1 MEERTMEEQEKK
13 WAIPRGHAA
22 TVAKNKYREKKYDR
36 AELSLPR
43 GMKAAIKE
51 AAKEQGMTF
60 NGYVVEAVKE
70 KYMNDTGKEL
80 YWKENEE
87 DAPQTLEDQ
96 KEVAREMATAAE
108 KIY

>member
-1 MEERTMEEQEKK
+1 MEVRRLEEIEKK

-51 AAKEQGMTF
+51 AAKEQGLTF

-70 KYMNDTGKEL
+70 KYMNGTGKKL
-80 YWKENEE
+80 KWE
-87 DAPQTLEDQ
+87 DKQ
-96 KEVAREMATAAE
+96 
-108 KIY
+108 

>member
-1 MEERTMEEQEKK
+1 MEEPEKK

-51 AAKEQGMTF
+51 AAKEQGLTF
-60 NGYVVEAVKE
+60 NGYVVEAMKE
-70 KYMNDTGKEL
+70 KYMNDTGKKL
-80 YWKENEE
+80 CWKENEE
-87 DAPQTLEDQ
+87 DTPQTPEDQ
-96 KEVAREMATAAE
+96 KEAVREAATAAGMKNIE
-108 KIY
+108 E

>member
-1 MEERTMEEQEKK
+1 MEEQEKK

-43 GMKAAIKE
+43 GMKATIKE
-51 AAKEQGMTF
+51 AAKEQGLTF

-80 YWKENEE
+80 CWKENKE
-87 DAPQTLEDQ
+87 DTPQTLEDQ
-96 KEVAREMATAAE
+96 KETATAAGME
-108 KIY
+108 IIEEGE

>member
-1 MEERTMEEQEKK
+1 MEEPEKK

-43 GMKAAIKE
+43 GMKATIKE
-51 AAKEQGMTF
+51 AAKEQGLTF

-87 DAPQTLEDQ
+87 DQ
-96 KEVAREMATAAE
+96 KEVAREMATAAGME
-108 KIY
+108 VIEDE

>member
-1 MEERTMEEQEKK
+1 MGDTTRT
-13 WAIPRGHAA
+13 RSDSG
-22 TVAKNKYREKKYDR
+22 KNKYREKKYDR

-43 GMKAAIKE
+43 GMKTAIKE
-51 AAKEQGMTF
+51 AAKEQGLTF

-96 KEVAREMATAAE
+96 KEVAREMATAAGME
-108 KIY
+108 VIEDE